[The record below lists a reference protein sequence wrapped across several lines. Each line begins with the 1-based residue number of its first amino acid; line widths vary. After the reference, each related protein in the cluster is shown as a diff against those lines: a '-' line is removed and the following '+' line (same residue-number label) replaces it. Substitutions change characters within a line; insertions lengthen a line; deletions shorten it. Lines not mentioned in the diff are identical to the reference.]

1 MSTHLQS
8 SSDLKK
14 IISQKRQELNQLE
27 AELISV
33 TEMELKK
40 YKKNIAS
47 GSKNDEKMSFILLI
61 ISCIGMGIFV
71 LSGWFMNPDQT
82 RTSKPWIQLSWPGS
96 AKKACSVND
105 GNYSACV
112 EGQKQGSGCVWY
124 ASCNKCV
131 SQNTSDISS
140 ACK

>member
-40 YKKNIAS
+40 DKKNISS
-47 GSKNDEKMSFILLI
+47 GSKNDEKISFILLI

-96 AKKACSVND
+96 AKKTCSIND

>member
-40 YKKNIAS
+40 DKKNIAS

-82 RTSKPWIQLSWPGS
+82 HTSKPWIQLSWPGS

>member
-40 YKKNIAS
+40 DKKNIAS

>member
-40 YKKNIAS
+40 DKKNISS

>member
-27 AELISV
+27 AKLISV

-40 YKKNIAS
+40 DKKNISS

>member
-1 MSTHLQS
+1 MSTPPQS

-14 IISQKRQELNQLE
+14 TISQKRHEINMLE
-27 AELISV
+27 ADLV
-33 TEMELKK
+33 ALTETELKK
-40 YKKNIAS
+40 DKKS
-47 GSKNDEKMSFILLI
+47 LSTGSKNDEKTSLILLI

-82 RTSKPWIQLSWPGS
+82 RTSKPWIHISWPES

-112 EGQKQGSGCVWY
+112 DGQKQGSGCVWY

>member
-40 YKKNIAS
+40 DKKNIAS
-47 GSKNDEKMSFILLI
+47 SSKNDEKMSFILLI

-131 SQNTSDISS
+131 SQNTPDISS